1 MSYPTEDELI
11 QAFASIL
18 DPEKRDAAIQTL
30 YVATNRLKRRLTKHY
45 EDAPIPFD
53 DVRGEAIRKILV
65 RKDPILTERGY
76 GYLRKIMVHVYE
88 DAIRREHPQ
97 AEYHD
102 TSHVEADGEPGSVAE
117 SYAELGT
124 ILVELLP
131 TSVHCMEDVVEH
143 LCTEVLPGRC
153 GRMKEVPEKV
163 RVMYEEF
170 EQVRLSRKPANFSAA
185 QRKEHERLRDK
196 VKEVVEAYVSDE
208 KEKGLW
214 LGFVKYYLR
223 LREPKKSDSD

>member
-30 YVATNRLKRRLTKHY
+30 YVATQRLKRRLTQHY
-45 EDAPIPFD
+45 EDVPISFD

-65 RKDPILTERGY
+65 RKTPIITERGY
-76 GYLRKIMVHVYE
+76 GYLRKILVHAYE
-88 DAIRREHPQ
+88 DAIRREPPQ
-97 AEYHD
+97 PEYHD
-102 TSHVEADGEPGSVAE
+102 TSIVEPDGEPESVAE
-117 SYAELGT
+117 IYAELGT

-143 LCTEVLPGRC
+143 LCTVVLPGRC
-153 GRMKEVPEKV
+153 GRMKEVPERV

-185 QRKEHERLRDK
+185 RRKEHERLRDK
-196 VKEVVEAYVSDE
+196 VEEVVKTYVTDE

-214 LGFVKYYLR
+214 LGFVEHYLY